1 MMQQSL
7 ARVPTPK
14 AERYLVQLCKH
25 FAHRVP
31 AEYDDNSGVIA
42 FDFGRCQMAAT
53 PEILALVAEAADPAA
68 LAQVQDVIGRH
79 LERFAF
85 RDGLTVSWT
94 APEPMTTGVS
104 A

>member
-1 MMQQSL
+1 MQQSL
-7 ARVPTPK
+7 ARVPTAK
-14 AERYLVQLCKH
+14 AERYLIQLCKH

-42 FDFGRCQMAAT
+42 FDFGRCQMGAT
-53 PEILALVAEAADPAA
+53 SEILALVAEAADSAA
-68 LAQVQDVIGRH
+68 LAEVQDVIGRH

-85 RDGLTVSWT
+85 RDGLRVSWT
-94 APEPMTTGVS
+94 AAETVS